1 MSLTP
6 EKIERIAN
14 LARLELQPA
23 EAAATLDKMNGFFQL
38 VEAMQSVNTQGV
50 VPLAHP
56 IEVVQALSPA
66 LLAELAVAQ
75 WMPTSPLSPMGAQ
88 QITEYNTEFH

>member
-1 MSLTP
+1 M
-6 EKIERIAN
+6 
-14 LARLELQPA
+14 
-23 EAAATLDKMNGFFQL
+23 
-38 VEAMQSVNTQGV
+38 
-50 VPLAHP
+50 
-56 IEVVQALSPA
+56 QALSPA

>member
-1 MSLTP
+1 MSESPHPWSSLMVSKLDESSSP
-6 EKIERIAN
+6 WPLLQHLMQPQHAVGLSLASGSERIG
-14 LARLELQPA
+14 EG
-23 EAAATLDKMNGFFQL
+23 M
-38 VEAMQSVNTQGV
+38 
-50 VPLAHP
+50 
-56 IEVVQALSPA
+56 QALSPA